1 MLDSR
6 RRAASLVLAI
16 LGIGLVVALLPYAS
30 GLLAAPVLYI
40 LWVPLQRRLIRV
52 IPAPVAAGVILVFN
66 LLLIVLPGIW
76 LFGLLVGQAQAAAQ
90 ALLQSPLLARLDL
103 VRFGPIAV
111 GPALLQLGQNLLAW
125 FGSNAFSFLGAAMRF
140 ALNLVFTLF
149 GLYYLLVNPGDAWKA
164 LAPFIPF
171 TPERTTLLRARFE
184 AITYSTV
191 IGTGLVAV
199 IQGIL
204 VGLAFAVTG
213 IPNSAFWGAVMVVLS
228 VLPVVGSGLLLGPAA
243 LSMLLS
249 GRYGA
254 ALFLVAWGLV
264 VVGNVELILR
274 PLIYRRYAHVHPMI
288 TLVGALVGVEF
299 IGLVG
304 LVLGPLAIQ
313 YFFELIRMFREE
325 HAVGWLDPGT
335 TPAGQPGVDI

>member
-6 RRAASLVLAI
+6 HRAASLVLAI

-30 GLLAAPVLYI
+30 GLLAAPVLYV
-40 LWVPLQRRLIRV
+40 LWAPLQHRLSRV
-52 IPAPVAAGVILVFN
+52 IPAPAAAGVILVIN

-76 LFGLLVGQAQAAAQ
+76 LFGLLVGQAQSAAQ
-90 ALLQSPLLARLDL
+90 ALLQSPLLARLDV
-103 VRFGPIAV
+103 VRFGPITVRPAV
-111 GPALLQLGQNLLAW
+111 IQLGQNLLAW
-125 FGSNAFSFLGAAMRF
+125 IGSNAFSFLGAAMRF
-140 ALNLVFTLF
+140 ALNLVFTFF
-149 GLYYLLVNPGDAWKA
+149 GLYYLLVKPGDAWRG
-164 LAPFIPF
+164 LAPYLPF
-171 TPERTTLLRARFE
+171 SPDRTTQLRARFE

-199 IQGIL
+199 IQGSL

-213 IPNSAFWGAVMVVLS
+213 IANAAFWGAVMVVLS
-228 VLPVVGSGLLLGPAA
+228 VLPVVGSGVLLGPAA
-243 LSMLLS
+243 LSMLLA

-254 ALFLVAWGLV
+254 ALFLVVWGLA

-288 TLVGALVGVEF
+288 TLVGAVMGVEL
-299 IGLVG
+299 IGLIG
-304 LVLGPLAIQ
+304 LVLGPLTIQ

-325 HAVGWLDPGT
+325 HVVDWLGAPVP
-335 TPAGQPGVDI
+335 PAGQPGVDT

>member
-16 LGIGLVVALLPYAS
+16 PGIGLVVALLPYAS

-111 GPALLQLGQNLLAW
+111 GPAVLQLGQNLLAW

-140 ALNLVFTLF
+140 ALNLVFTFF

-191 IGTGLVAV
+191 IGTGLVAI

-243 LSMLLS
+243 LSLLLS
-249 GRYGA
+249 GVGIRYGFGRHGDDLDAGAPASMETVA
-254 ALFLVAWGLV
+254 A
-264 VVGNVELILR
+264 R
-274 PLIYRRYAHVHPMI
+274 
-288 TLVGALVGVEF
+288 
-299 IGLVG
+299 
-304 LVLGPLAIQ
+304 
-313 YFFELIRMFREE
+313 
-325 HAVGWLDPGT
+325 
-335 TPAGQPGVDI
+335 

>member
-16 LGIGLVVALLPYAS
+16 LAIGLLVALLPYAS

-40 LWVPLQRRLIRV
+40 VWAPLQRRLTRV
-52 IPAPVAAGVILVFN
+52 IPAPAAAGVILVFN

-76 LFGLLVGQAQAAAQ
+76 LFGLLVSQAQAAAQ
-90 ALLQSPLLARLDL
+90 ALIQSPLLARLDV
-103 VRFGPIAV
+103 VRFGPIAI
-111 GPALLQLGQNLLAW
+111 GPAVLQMGQNLLTW
-125 FGSNAFSFLGAAMRF
+125 IGTNAFSFLGAAMRF
-140 ALNLVFTLF
+140 ALNMVFTFF
-149 GLYYLLVNPGDAWKA
+149 GLYYLLVSPGGAWRA
-164 LAPFIPF
+164 LGPYIPF
-171 TPERTTLLRARFE
+171 TPDRTELLRARFE

-204 VGLAFAVTG
+204 VGLAFAVMG
-213 IPNSAFWGAVMVVLS
+213 IPNAAFWGAVMVVLS
-228 VLPVVGSGLLLGPAA
+228 VLPVVGSGVLLGPAA
-243 LSMLLS
+243 LSMLLA

-254 ALFLVAWGLV
+254 ALFFVAWGLV
-264 VVGNVELILR
+264 VVGNVEFILR

-288 TLVGALVGVEF
+288 TLVGAVVGVEL
-299 IGLVG
+299 IGLIG

-313 YFFELIRMFREE
+313 YFFELARMFREE
-325 HAVGWLDPGT
+325 HVVGWLDEA
-335 TPAGQPGVDI
+335 PAGQPGVDM

>member
-16 LGIGLVVALLPYAS
+16 LGIGLVAALLPYAS

-90 ALLQSPLLARLDL
+90 ALLRSPLLARLDL

-111 GPALLQLGQNLLAW
+111 GPAMLQLGQNLLAW

-164 LAPFIPF
+164 LTPFIPF
-171 TPERTTLLRARFE
+171 TPERTALLRARFE

-325 HAVGWLDPGT
+325 HAVGWLDAGPP
-335 TPAGQPGVDI
+335 PAGQPGVDI